1 MNEILNQLKHYFN
14 TTPREVIEEE
24 WNALGKEFGDVGPK
38 VDEFLLLLEETIKWD
53 FEVHNNQQI
62 IQTTPN
68 YYNSEFFFIFANNI
82 TQQFPS

>member
-53 FEVHNNQQI
+53 FEVHNNQQM
-62 IQTTPN
+62 QH
-68 YYNSEFFFIFANNI
+68 S
-82 TQQFPS
+82 S